1 MSWLLI
7 AALLAGPRVHPGP
20 APTTPSL
27 TDDELRAKIHA
38 YLGAI
43 DTPVPEDRWR
53 ALGPRAAAVLEPIAT
68 DANAMPSRRAKAID
82 GLVAA
87 APDRA
92 ARLVGKLARDDA
104 QPMVVRVA
112 ALHGAAKVLSSARLM
127 TELKPVM
134 ERAPEAGMR
143 GEAAEVLSRAKGGCE
158 AVRAHAAREK
168 GDDREA
174 YRRAL
179 ARCGE

>member
-1 MSWLLI
+1 MNWLLI
-7 AALLAGPRVHPGP
+7 IALLAGPRVHPGP
-20 APTTPSL
+20 APTIPVL
-27 TDDELRAKIHA
+27 TDDELRDKIHA
-38 YLGAI
+38 YLGSI
-43 DTPVPEDRWR
+43 DTPIPEDRWR
-53 ALGPRAAAVLEPIAT
+53 ALGPRAAAVLEPVVT

-104 QPMVVRVA
+104 QPTVVRVA
-112 ALHGAAKVLSSARLM
+112 ALHGAAKVLSSSRLI
-127 TELKPVM
+127 TEVKPVM
-134 ERAPEAGMR
+134 QRAPEAGLR